1 MKSMLA
7 GLIMFGLLIGQA
19 MAEVP
24 SPFVMRSEPKPMPE
38 LSFTD
43 ASGKIRSLSEFKGKV
58 VLLNI
63 WATWCGPCRKEMP
76 TFDRLQ
82 AALGGPD
89 FEIVP
94 LSVDR
99 KGMEVVE
106 KFYAENGIKSL
117 ARYVTGSS
125 NEAFEKLALFG
136 LPVTLLI
143 NRQGQELG
151 RREGPAEWDSPET
164 TAFLKTIVTQQKENR
179 P

>member
-1 MKSMLA
+1 MLA
-7 GLIMFGLLIGQA
+7 GLIMLGLFIGQA
-19 MAEVP
+19 MAEMP
-24 SPFVMRSEPKPMPE
+24 SPFVMSSEPKPMPE

-43 ASGKIRSLSEFKGKV
+43 ASGKTRSLAEFKGKV
-58 VLLNI
+58 MLLNI

-76 TFDRLQ
+76 TLDRLQ

-89 FEIVP
+89 FEVVP

-99 KGMEVVE
+99 KGVEVVE
-106 KFYAENGIKSL
+106 KFYAEVGIKSL

-143 NRQGQELG
+143 DRRGRELG
-151 RREGPAEWDSPET
+151 RREGPAEWDSPEIT
-164 TAFLKTIVTQQKENR
+164 VFLKTIIMQQEEIS

>member
-7 GLIMFGLLIGQA
+7 GLIMFGLFIGQA
-19 MAEVP
+19 RAEA
-24 SPFVMRSEPKPMPE
+24 SPFVMRSEPMTIPE

-43 ASGKIRSLSEFKGKV
+43 ANGKTRSLSEFKGKV
-58 VLLNI
+58 LILNI

-82 AALGGPD
+82 VALGGPD

-151 RREGPAEWDSPET
+151 RREGPAEWDSPEI
-164 TAFLKTIVTQQKENR
+164 TAFLKTIITQQKENS

>member
-1 MKSMLA
+1 QRQPSCDSESQIAFLALAILCPAGARLRNDPAASRKAQSTGKPIMKSMLA

-125 NEAFEKLALFG
+125 NEAFEKL
-136 LPVTLLI
+136 
-143 NRQGQELG
+143 
-151 RREGPAEWDSPET
+151 
-164 TAFLKTIVTQQKENR
+164 
-179 P
+179 